1 MRDLIDFLR
10 ARLDEAEAAA
20 RRVRQPYRLYVDEDG
35 RLSEPLRHTDPHG
48 ERDGEYQQWPE
59 GDDRMPNHIAT
70 WMLAYDPARVLADVE
85 AKRYMVDF
93 WSAAYQNPQDS
104 ERFSGPDWDQVRRN
118 AQWTLRLLALPYA
131 THPDY
136 REDWR
141 P

>member
-1 MRDLIDFLR
+1 MRDLIEFLK
-10 ARLDEAEAAA
+10 ARLDEDEQAARAAA
-20 RRVRQPYRLYVDEDG
+20 ADG
-35 RLSEPLRHTDPHG
+35 SEWRFSEGAIYPSDTMSHPGPLATHPHG
-48 ERDGEYQQWPE
+48 DLNQAHGE
-59 GDDRMPNHIAT
+59 HIARH
-70 WMLAYDPARVLADVE
+70 DPARVLADVE

-118 AQWTLRLLALPYA
+118 AQWTLRLLALRYA

-136 REDWR
+136 DENWR